1 MSFSKTVVDT
11 RRVQGV
17 VGGPLETVN
26 VRVCPSARDLRNG
39 HDVTKDTLV
48 DEVPFGAEVVLSS
61 PARRP
66 EHMTT

>member
-1 MSFSKTVVDT
+1 M
-11 RRVQGV
+11 